1 MLTSQKDG
9 TLVTYHLLQTDKN
22 NRPSLLELPLLPAHG
37 AEVLGLLRVEPLHD
51 AVDVEAVG
59 ALNRAM
65 LDEII
70 GTFLFLQLHYLLIVK
85 NIEFH
90 LTPVSSLSPDEGAVV
105 PGQLA
110 VGAAAVEGDAADAAG
125 VVVGHPFPRSNS
137 IPALDRHLKKMSKF
151 AICKRN
157 HCAGSSW
164 GPL

>member
-1 MLTSQKDG
+1 M
-9 TLVTYHLLQTDKN
+9 
-22 NRPSLLELPLLPAHG
+22 
-37 AEVLGLLRVEPLHD
+37 
-51 AVDVEAVG
+51 
-59 ALNRAM
+59 
-65 LDEII
+65 
-70 GTFLFLQLHYLLIVK
+70 
-85 NIEFH
+85 FH
-90 LTPVSSLSPDEGAVV
+90 QTPVPSLSPDEGAVV

-164 GPL
+164 GPQ

>member
-1 MLTSQKDG
+1 M
-9 TLVTYHLLQTDKN
+9 
-22 NRPSLLELPLLPAHG
+22 
-37 AEVLGLLRVEPLHD
+37 LGLLRVEPLHD

-59 ALNRAM
+59 ALDRAM

-70 GTFLFLQLHYLLIVK
+70 GIFLFLQLHYLLIVK

-90 LTPVSSLSPDEGAVV
+90 LTPVPSLSPDERAVV
-105 PGQLA
+105 PGQLV
-110 VGAAAVEGDAADAAG
+110 VGAAAVKGDAADAAG

-164 GPL
+164 GPQ

>member
-1 MLTSQKDG
+1 MFIFSPPT
-9 TLVTYHLLQTDKN
+9 KN
-22 NRPSLLELPLLPAHG
+22 KFFEEFAAQISLP
-37 AEVLGLLRVEPLHD
+37 VEPLHD

-59 ALNRAM
+59 ALDRAM

-70 GTFLFLQLHYLLIVK
+70 ETFLFLQLHYLLIVK

-90 LTPVSSLSPDEGAVV
+90 LTPVPSLSPDEGAVV

-164 GPL
+164 GPQ